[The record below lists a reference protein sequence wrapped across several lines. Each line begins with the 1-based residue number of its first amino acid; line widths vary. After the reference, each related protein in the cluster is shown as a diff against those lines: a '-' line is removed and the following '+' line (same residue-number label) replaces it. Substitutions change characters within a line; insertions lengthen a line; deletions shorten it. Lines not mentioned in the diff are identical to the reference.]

1 MVQIEHMSQKIL
13 VSTDNAA
20 TARVLKFFVKE
31 PDDSLALAI
40 LLRAHKDK
48 GVKIIGVTSSFG
60 NTDGEVSYEITQK
73 QVKLSGLN
81 IPVVKGATHKGQ
93 KDSPAVEF
101 IADKLKESKE
111 KITLVA
117 LGPVTDFAAVFK
129 KYPELKE
136 KVEHFFLV
144 RSGPYSIKKYWY
156 LFSFNALADLE
167 AAKFMYKFGGN
178 QFSMGDG
185 IFKIGLDTKF
195 IKSLQQINHPMI
207 KFISKDLLKW
217 NLQNKFFPN
226 KGYIS
231 RKGNMCPWDLVW
243 SMYLVEPNLY
253 DAVKENGHC
262 QLRVKDRKVFLEK
275 VMDLLQRWGKW
286 RNDALACDRI

>member
-1 MVQIEHMSQKIL
+1 MSQKIL

-60 NTDGEVSYEITQK
+60 NTDGEASYEITQK
-73 QVKLSGLN
+73 QVKLSGLS

-101 IADKLKESKE
+101 ITNQLKGSKE

-117 LGPVTDFAAVFK
+117 LGPATDFAAVFK

-136 KVEHFFLV
+136 NVEHFFLV
-144 RSGPYSIKKYWY
+144 RSGPYLIKKYWY
-156 LFSFNALADLE
+156 LFSFNAFVDLG

-253 DAVKENGHC
+253 DVTKGNSHC

-275 VMDLLQRWGKW
+275 VMELLQRWGKW
-286 RNDALACDRI
+286 

>member
-13 VSTDNAA
+13 VSTDSAA

-40 LLRAHKDK
+40 LLRAHKDR

-60 NTDGEVSYEITQK
+60 NTDGEASYEITQK
-73 QVKLSGLN
+73 QIKLSGLN
-81 IPVVKGATHKGQ
+81 IPIVKGATHKGQ

-101 IADKLKESKE
+101 ITNQLKESKE

-136 KVEHFFLV
+136 KVEHFLLV
-144 RSGPYSIKKYWY
+144 RSGPYLIKKYWY
-156 LFSFNALADLE
+156 LFSFNAIWDIE
-167 AAKFMYKFGGN
+167 VAKFMYQLGGN

-195 IKSLQQINHPMI
+195 IKNLQRINHPMM
-207 KFISKDLLKW
+207 KFISRDLLKW
-217 NLQNKFFPN
+217 SLQNKFFPS
-226 KGYIS
+226 KGYLS

-243 SMYLVEPNLY
+243 TMYLVDPYLY
-253 DAVKENGHC
+253 DVLKEGDHY
-262 QLRVKDRKVFLEK
+262 QLRVKDRKVFLRK
-275 VMDLLQRWGKW
+275 VMELLRKW
-286 RNDALACDRI
+286 EKW